1 MFFVRLWSV
10 INVFNYNFGNDIV
23 ICSLLCLVG
32 LVIMWLWCNL
42 IVVFVMDKFKFMFF
56 DLCFLVRVVL

>member
-10 INVFNYNFGNDIV
+10 INVFNYNLGNDIV

-32 LVIMWLWCNL
+32 LVIMCLWCNL